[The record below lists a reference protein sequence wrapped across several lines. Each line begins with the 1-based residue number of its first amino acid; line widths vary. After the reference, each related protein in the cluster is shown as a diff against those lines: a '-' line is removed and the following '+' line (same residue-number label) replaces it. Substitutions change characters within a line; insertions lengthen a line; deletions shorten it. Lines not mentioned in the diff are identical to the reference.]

1 MDYSM
6 ARFTDLYTIRISGTT
21 LEMADLA
28 EAFPHVPVL
37 PIEQVAE
44 AVAKVSRRVVEIPYE
59 ALPKPEYKEYMN
71 GKEVCKVFPMLAYN
85 NVKSRQWR
93 LQNAFPTVQ
102 LGGRKSHVKFSY
114 TDVKEWVNS
123 HSS

>member
-1 MDYSM
+1 MSYPMVKFSE
-6 ARFTDLYTIRISGTT
+6 LYTIRINDAN

-28 EAFPHVPVL
+28 EAFPHVHLLPV
-37 PIEQVAE
+37 EQVAE
-44 AVAKVSRRVVEIPYE
+44 AITKVSRRVVEIPYE
-59 ALPKPEYKEYMN
+59 ALPKPEYKEYMDC
-71 GKEVCKVFPMLAYN
+71 KEVCKVFPMLAYN

-93 LQNAFPTVQ
+93 LQNTFPTIQ

-114 TDVKEWVNS
+114 TDVKEWVDS